1 MVKNDKRLKIA
12 QIVST
17 FPPYRGG
24 MGNVAYHLTDSLSR
38 LGYEVVVFTP
48 KTKLSDV
55 NMQSYFKIHKL
66 LPQFKFGNSAIVLQ
80 LAYHL
85 LKFDLVHLHYPFLGA
100 SLGVILA
107 KLIRGK
113 KIKFILH
120 YHMDLVGQ
128 DWRSFVYKFY
138 NWIFLSSLIKF
149 SDYVITTS
157 ADYLKMSLLGKY
169 YFKNEDKFEIIPN
182 GVDLDYFKPRHK
194 DSLLMTRYKLH
205 DKKVILFVGGLDSAH
220 YFKGVN
226 YLLKAFERLKR
237 EDVKL
242 IIVGEGNLK
251 SVYEDMVDSS
261 GLNHQVIFIGYVPDQ
276 ELVKYYNLCDLLVLP
291 SIDKSEAFG
300 MVLLEAMACGKAVL
314 ASSLPGVRQVVEV
327 NVNGRLFKPKDAD
340 NLASHL
346 NRLLDDK
353 NDLVNFGANGRKI
366 VEKDYSWKTI
376 TETLL
381 KIYQS

>member
-1 MVKNDKRLKIA
+1 
-12 QIVST
+12 
-17 FPPYRGG
+17 
-24 MGNVAYHLTDSLSR
+24 
-38 LGYEVVVFTP
+38 
-48 KTKLSDV
+48 
-55 NMQSYFKIHKL
+55 
-66 LPQFKFGNSAIVLQ
+66 
-80 LAYHL
+80 
-85 LKFDLVHLHYPFLGA
+85 
-100 SLGVILA
+100 
-107 KLIRGK
+107 
-113 KIKFILH
+113 
-120 YHMDLVGQ
+120 
-128 DWRSFVYKFY
+128 
-138 NWIFLSSLIKF
+138 
-149 SDYVITTS
+149 
-157 ADYLKMSLLGKY
+157 
-169 YFKNEDKFEIIPN
+169 
-182 GVDLDYFKPRHK
+182 
-194 DSLLMTRYKLH
+194 
-205 DKKVILFVGGLDSAH
+205 
-220 YFKGVN
+220 
-226 YLLKAFERLKR
+226 
-237 EDVKL
+237 
-242 IIVGEGNLK
+242 
-251 SVYEDMVDSS
+251 MVDSS

>member
-120 YHMDLVGQ
+120 
-128 DWRSFVYKFY
+128 
-138 NWIFLSSLIKF
+138 
-149 SDYVITTS
+149 
-157 ADYLKMSLLGKY
+157 
-169 YFKNEDKFEIIPN
+169 FK
-182 GVDLDYFKPRHK
+182 
-194 DSLLMTRYKLH
+194 
-205 DKKVILFVGGLDSAH
+205 LFD
-220 YFKGVN
+220 
-226 YLLKAFERLKR
+226 
-237 EDVKL
+237 
-242 IIVGEGNLK
+242 
-251 SVYEDMVDSS
+251 
-261 GLNHQVIFIGYVPDQ
+261 
-276 ELVKYYNLCDLLVLP
+276 
-291 SIDKSEAFG
+291 
-300 MVLLEAMACGKAVL
+300 
-314 ASSLPGVRQVVEV
+314 
-327 NVNGRLFKPKDAD
+327 
-340 NLASHL
+340 
-346 NRLLDDK
+346 
-353 NDLVNFGANGRKI
+353 
-366 VEKDYSWKTI
+366 
-376 TETLL
+376 
-381 KIYQS
+381 